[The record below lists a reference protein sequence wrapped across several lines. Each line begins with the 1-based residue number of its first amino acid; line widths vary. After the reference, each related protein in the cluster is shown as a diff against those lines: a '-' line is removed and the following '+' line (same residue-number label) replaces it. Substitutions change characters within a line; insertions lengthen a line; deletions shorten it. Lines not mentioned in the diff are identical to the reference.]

1 MMGRIEG
8 TLRTSEQVREYGEML
23 LDKIDET
30 RFPSLSM
37 LDRVESLAA
46 TLQQLQQQERIQQQR
61 RQQLQQQQE
70 QGSQRQ
76 LEAA

>member
-1 MMGRIEG
+1 VDGGNPLQERLISRLIDIVSGDRFPSITMMDRIEG
-8 TLRTSEQVREYGEML
+8 TLRTSEQ
-23 LDKIDET
+23 
-30 RFPSLSM
+30 
-37 LDRVESLAA
+37 A
-46 TLQQLQQQERIQQQR
+46 TLQQLQQQEQIQQQR

>member
-1 MMGRIEG
+1 
-8 TLRTSEQVREYGEML
+8 ML

-30 RFPSLSM
+30 RFPSMSM
-37 LDRVESLAA
+37 IDRVEGLAA

-70 QGSQRQ
+70 QASQRQ